1 MAMGIALRTAILTV
15 LLVPAVAV
23 SQTGE
28 TVQWWKAGDKT
39 TYTILVYGKTQELT
53 ETWTSATETSITG
66 IQKIGGREV
75 PLAVTLPYLEVARMC
90 LSDGEECHF
99 SPGIKSLDLP
109 LEKGKRWSTTFNVES
124 ARFTAEVTED
134 YQVGKSEKVTVPA
147 GAFDAVKIPFNG
159 RFKGTNKKGE
169 RFSGKEDGT
178 YWVAFIGGR
187 PVTVKITYRNSF
199 GARTNRELVSTS
211 LN

>member
-1 MAMGIALRTAILTV
+1 MSMRIALRTAILSV
-15 LLVPAVAV
+15 LLAPAVAA

-39 TYTILVYGKTQELT
+39 TYTIFVNGKTQELT
-53 ETWTSATETSITG
+53 ETWTSATDTSITG
-66 IQKIGGREV
+66 IQKIGSREV
-75 PLAVTLPYLEVARMC
+75 PLALALPYQEVARMC

-109 LEKGKRWSTTFNVES
+109 LEKGKKWSTTFNAES
-124 ARFTAEVTED
+124 ANFTAEVTED
-134 YQVGKSEKVTVPA
+134 YQVEKSEKVTVPA
-147 GAFDAVKIPFNG
+147 GAFDATKIAFTG
-159 RFKGTNKKGE
+159 RIKGTNKKGE
-169 RFSGKEDGT
+169 RFTGKEDGT
-178 YWVAFIGGR
+178 YWVAFIAGR
-187 PVTVKITYRNSF
+187 PVTVKTTYRNSF